1 MLYTFVYNN
10 STLTPSARA
19 LKIIANMAAVAH
31 APACS
36 ESARKSIEKN
46 VYDDNL
52 FVNDFCQMQR
62 VKPKTLPIDTK
73 LR

>member
-1 MLYTFVYNN
+1 MLYTNN
-10 STLTPSARA
+10 GTLTPSARA
-19 LKIIANMAAVAH
+19 LKIIANMAAVLCTAH